1 MSFLN
6 WRQTEEKLNQANR
19 RIAEL
24 ESDAATKDQALT
36 ACYTEISKLAKDIAN
51 GRLESRCN
59 ASAHKGEWHKL
70 LSDVNALVDAF
81 DAPID
86 VTAKYIEQIAKG
98 ALPPR
103 ITDEYR
109 GTFNTIK
116 TNLNHCLD
124 VLNTF
129 ATDMKKMSSEHDA
142 GDIDVT
148 MPDSNYNGIYQA
160 MAKGVNAMVKGHIS
174 VKKKAM
180 ACIAEFGKGNFNAEL
195 EKFPGKKAFI
205 NENIELLRA
214 NVSRF
219 IEDMAH
225 MAQEH
230 EAGDI
235 DVTIPAESFKG
246 AFQVMAKGVN
256 DMVNGH
262 ISVKKKAMACI
273 AEFGK
278 GNFDAALEK
287 FPGKKAFINE
297 NIEAMRLNIKNFIKD
312 MAEMSH
318 QHDLGDIDIVM
329 PADKYQGAFHVMAKG
344 VNDMVNGHISVKK
357 KAMACVAEFGKGNFD
372 AELEKFPGK
381 KAFINNTVEAV
392 RLNIKNFIKD
402 MAEMSHQHD
411 LGDIDIVMPA
421 DKYQGA
427 FHVMAKGVNDMVN
440 GHISV
445 KKKAMACVAQFG
457 KGNFDAALEKFPGKK
472 AFINETIEA
481 VRLNLKKFGE
491 EIKNLIVAT
500 KEGQLEVRGRADAY
514 EGDWEKLVVGINDLI
529 DAFVHPIRVTAD
541 YVNRI
546 SKGDMPLP
554 ITEEYRGD
562 FNKIKN
568 NLNMLIEATNGITQA
583 AKEIASGNLMINLKE
598 RSAEDEL
605 MRTLSAMVKKLAEV
619 VSEIQTAAD
628 NVASGSQELSASS
641 EEMSQGATEQ
651 AASAEEASS
660 SMEQMAANIKQ
671 NADNAS
677 QTEKIALKSSE
688 DAVAGGKAVSETVS
702 AMKQI
707 AQKISIIEEI
717 ARQTDLLALNAAI
730 EAARAGEH
738 GKGFAVV
745 ASEVRKLAERSQMA
759 AGEISRLSGTSVE
772 VAEKAGDMLT
782 RILPDIQKTAEL
794 VQEISAAS
802 NEQNAGAEQVNKAIQ
817 QLDQVIQ
824 QNASASEEMAS
835 TSEELSSQAE
845 QLQETISY
853 FKIGTEK
860 GRTAH
865 RGKTPAL
872 GAKSKAARG
881 ESPQA
886 PKVKGRS
893 GNGNGHG
900 YKNEKPAVGIALNM
914 SPQANG
920 EDLDADFERY

>member
-1 MSFLN
+1 MGFLN
-6 WRQTEEKLNQANR
+6 WRQTEEELNQAKR

-24 ESDAATKDQALT
+24 EANAAAKDQALS
-36 ACYTEISKLAKDIAN
+36 AGCTEISKLAKDIAN

-59 ASAHKGEWHKL
+59 VSAHKGEWCNL

-81 DAPID
+81 EAPID
-86 VTAKYIEQIAKG
+86 VTAKHIEQIAKG

-116 TNLNHCLD
+116 TNLNHCID
-124 VLNTF
+124 VLGNFT
-129 ATDMKKMSSEHDA
+129 ADMKKMSCAHDA
-142 GDIDVT
+142 GDIDVL

-160 MAKGVNAMVKGHIS
+160 MAKGVNDMVNGHIS

-180 ACIAEFGKGNFNAEL
+180 ACVAQFGNGNFDAEL
-195 EKFPGKKAFI
+195 ERFPGKKAFI

-219 IEDMAH
+219 IEDMQH

-230 EAGDI
+230 DAGDI
-235 DVTIPAESFKG
+235 DVTVPSESYKG
-246 AFQVMAKGVN
+246 SFQTMAKGVN

-262 ISVKKKAMACI
+262 IGVKKKAMACI

-278 GNFDAALEK
+278 GNFDAPLEK

-297 NIEAMRLNIKNFIKD
+297 NIEAMRLNIKNFIHD

-344 VNDMVNGHISVKK
+344 VNDMVNGHI
-357 KAMACVAEFGKGNFD
+357 A
-372 AELEKFPGK
+372 
-381 KAFINNTVEAV
+381 
-392 RLNIKNFIKD
+392 
-402 MAEMSHQHD
+402 
-411 LGDIDIVMPA
+411 
-421 DKYQGA
+421 
-427 FHVMAKGVNDMVN
+427 
-440 GHISV
+440 V

-472 AFINETIEA
+472 AFINDTIEA

-491 EIKNLIVAT
+491 EIKKLIAAT
-500 KEGQLEVRGRADAY
+500 KEGQLEVRGKADAY
-514 EGDWEKLVVGINDLI
+514 EGDWERLVVGVNDLI

-546 SKGDMPLP
+546 SKGDMPPP

-568 NLNMLIEATNGITQA
+568 NLNMLIEATNGITEA
-583 AKEIASGNLMINLKE
+583 AKEIAGGNLLVTLKE

-605 MRTLSAMVKKLAEV
+605 MRTLSGMVAKLSSV
-619 VSEIQTAAD
+619 VSEIQIAAD

-671 NADNAS
+671 NADNAV
-677 QTEKIALKSSE
+677 QTEKIALKSAE
-688 DAVAGGKAVSETVS
+688 DAVAGGKAVGETVT

-745 ASEVRKLAERSQMA
+745 ASEVRKLAERSQTA

-853 FKIGTEK
+853 FKIGTQK
-860 GRTAH
+860 ARAVQRSNGPAS
-865 RGKTPAL
+865 GKR
-872 GAKSKAARG
+872 SKAMHV
-881 ESPQA
+881 ESPPA
-886 PKVKGRS
+886 PKTKARS
-893 GNGNGHG
+893 GNGNGQG
-900 YKNEKPAVGIALNM
+900 IRSDKPAAGITLNM
-914 SPQANG
+914 SHTGNG

>member
-6 WRQTEEKLNQANR
+6 WRQTEEKLTQANR

-24 ESDAATKDQALT
+24 EADATAKDQALT
-36 ACYTEISKLAKDIAN
+36 ACCTEIARLAKDIAN

-59 ASAHKGEWHKL
+59 ASAHTGEWRNL

-81 DAPID
+81 EAPID

-98 ALPPR
+98 ELPPR
-103 ITDEYR
+103 ITEEYR

-116 TNLNHCLD
+116 TNLNHCID
-124 VLNTF
+124 VLNNFT
-129 ATDMKKMSSEHDA
+129 TDMKQMSGAHDA
-142 GDIDVT
+142 GDIDVM
-148 MPDSNYNGIYQA
+148 MPDSNYSGIYQA
-160 MAKGVNAMVKGHIS
+160 MAKGVNDMVKGHIS

-230 EAGDI
+230 DAGDI
-235 DVTIPAESFKG
+235 DVTIPAESYQG
-246 AFQVMAKGVN
+246 SFQVMAKGVN
-256 DMVNGH
+256 DMVKGH

-344 VNDMVNGHISVKK
+344 VNDMVNGHIAVKK
-357 KAMACVAEFGKGNFD
+357 KAMAC
-372 AELEKFPGK
+372 
-381 KAFINNTVEAV
+381 I
-392 RLNIKNFIKD
+392 
-402 MAEMSHQHD
+402 
-411 LGDIDIVMPA
+411 
-421 DKYQGA
+421 
-427 FHVMAKGVNDMVN
+427 
-440 GHISV
+440 
-445 KKKAMACVAQFG
+445 AQFG

-472 AFINETIEA
+472 AFINDTIEA
-481 VRLNLKKFGE
+481 VRFNLKKFGE
-491 EIKNLIVAT
+491 EIKKLIDAT
-500 KEGQLEVRGRADAY
+500 KEGQLEVRGKADAY
-514 EGDWEKLVVGINDLI
+514 EGDWERLVVGVNDLI

-546 SKGDMPLP
+546 SKGDMPPL

-583 AKEIASGNLMINLKE
+583 AKEIASGNLLINLKE

-619 VSEIQTAAD
+619 VSEIQVAAD
-628 NVASGSQELSASS
+628 NVASGSQQLSASS

-688 DAVAGGKAVSETVS
+688 DAMAGGKAVSETVS

-802 NEQNAGAEQVNKAIQ
+802 KEQNTGADQVNKAIQ

-853 FKIGTEK
+853 FKIGTQK
-860 GRTAH
+860 ARAVQ
-865 RGKTPAL
+865 RGNAPAS
-872 GAKSKAARG
+872 GKRSKASHVESPPAPKSKA
-881 ESPQA
+881 
-886 PKVKGRS
+886 RS
-893 GNGNGHG
+893 GNGNGQG
-900 YKNEKPAVGIALNM
+900 PRNEKTAAGIALNM
-914 SPQANG
+914 NHPGNG

>member
-24 ESDAATKDQALT
+24 EANAAAKDQALA
-36 ACYTEISKLAKDIAN
+36 ACYSEISKLAKDIAN

-59 ASAHKGEWHKL
+59 ASAHKGEWCNL

-81 DAPID
+81 DGPID
-86 VTAKYIEQIAKG
+86 VTAKYIEKIAKG
-98 ALPPR
+98 ELPPR
-103 ITDEYR
+103 IADEYR

-116 TNLNHCLD
+116 TNLNHCID
-124 VLNTF
+124 VLNSFTV
-129 ATDMKKMSSEHDA
+129 DMKQMSGAHDA
-142 GDIDVT
+142 GDIDVM
-148 MPDSNYNGIYQA
+148 MPDNNYSGIYQA
-160 MAKGVNAMVKGHIS
+160 MAKGVNDMVKGHIS

-230 EAGDI
+230 DAGDI
-235 DVTIPAESFKG
+235 DVTVPTESYQG
-246 AFQVMAKGVN
+246 SFQVMAKGVN
-256 DMVNGH
+256 DMVKGH
-262 ISVKKKAMACI
+262 INVKKKAMACI

-278 GNFDAALEK
+278 GNFDAVLEK

-297 NIEAMRLNIKNFIKD
+297 NIEAMRANIKNFIKD

-329 PADKYQGAFHVMAKG
+329 PADKYQGAFHTMSKG
-344 VNDMVNGHISVKK
+344 VNDMVNGHIAVKK
-357 KAMACVAEFGKGNFD
+357 KAMAC
-372 AELEKFPGK
+372 
-381 KAFINNTVEAV
+381 I
-392 RLNIKNFIKD
+392 
-402 MAEMSHQHD
+402 
-411 LGDIDIVMPA
+411 
-421 DKYQGA
+421 
-427 FHVMAKGVNDMVN
+427 
-440 GHISV
+440 
-445 KKKAMACVAQFG
+445 AQFG

-472 AFINETIEA
+472 AFINDTIEA
-481 VRLNLKKFGE
+481 VRFNLKKFGE
-491 EIKNLIVAT
+491 EIKKLIAAT
-500 KEGQLEVRGRADAY
+500 KEGQLEVRGKADAY
-514 EGDWEKLVVGINDLI
+514 EGDWERLVVGVNDLI

-546 SKGDMPLP
+546 SKGDMPPP

-583 AKEIASGNLMINLKE
+583 AKEIASGNLLINLKE

-619 VSEIQTAAD
+619 VSEIQVAAD

-802 NEQNAGAEQVNKAIQ
+802 KEQNTGADQVNKAIQ

-853 FKIGTEK
+853 FKIGTQK
-860 GRTAH
+860 ARAVQRGNAPASGKRSKAAH
-865 RGKTPAL
+865 VESPPAP
-872 GAKSKAARG
+872 KSKA
-881 ESPQA
+881 
-886 PKVKGRS
+886 RS
-893 GNGNGHG
+893 GNGNGQG
-900 YKNEKPAVGIALNM
+900 PRNDKPAAGIALNM
-914 SPQANG
+914 NHPGNG